1 MELRQLEYFL
11 AVAEEAS
18 FTRAAGRV
26 HVAQPGI
33 SSQVRALEREL
44 GQALLDRSGRQVTVT
59 EVGAAVLPY
68 ARAALEAVAG
78 VREVVQE
85 LDALTRGRVRVGMV
99 AASGAFRVADLLAR
113 FHSAHPAVELSL
125 HQDESSQLLDDL
137 ADGSLDLA
145 LVGVSGQVSS
155 ALRRVGRQVIVEDRL
170 MAGVH
175 PGHPLANRRTVSLR
189 TVVAHP
195 LICVPPGT
203 GMRKA
208 LQDGCAAI
216 GVEPVIA
223 LEAADPLVVAQLA
236 ARRLGVAILPESSA
250 GIEPTLHMAAISR
263 PQLRSRIELAWR
275 TEGSVGPAAR
285 AMIATA
291 REFFQTPPESPATSA

>member
-11 AVAEEAS
+11 AVADEAS
-18 FTRAAGRV
+18 FTRAAERV

-33 SSQVRALEREL
+33 SAQVRALEREL
-44 GQALLDRSGRQVTVT
+44 GEALLDRSGRRVTVT

-78 VREVVQE
+78 VREAVQE
-85 LDALTRGRVRVGMV
+85 LGALTRGRVRVGMV
-99 AASGAFRVADLLAR
+99 AASGAFGVADLLAR
-113 FHSAHPAVELSL
+113 FHCAHPAVEISL
-125 HQDESSQLLDDL
+125 RQDESAQLLRGL
-137 ADGSLDLA
+137 AEGWLDLA
-145 LVGVSGQVSS
+145 LVGVSGQVSA
-155 ALRRVGRQVIVEDRL
+155 ALRRVGRQLIVEDRL

-175 PGHPLANRRTVSLR
+175 PGHALANRRTVSLR
-189 TVVAHP
+189 RVVAHP
-195 LICVPPGT
+195 LICVPRGT

-208 LQDGCAAI
+208 LQDGCAAL
-216 GVEPVIA
+216 GVEPVVA

-250 GIEPTLHMAAISR
+250 GIEPTLHLAAISR

-275 TEGSVGPAAR
+275 IEGSVGPAAR

-291 REFFQTPPESPATSA
+291 REFFDAPADSPAASA